1 MRAAIF
7 AIATAIAAVFF
18 TSDIVGLRPLKGEER
33 PSTVVGLFEQSPV
46 PYDKA
51 FVERHGLG
59 DGEADEVL
67 CERRTSFVLG
77 GRRWESSPAGHVV
90 VCQFRVTNDPG
101 SRDPSSHPY
110 AYFFR
115 GSRWR
120 LAEGEGLGA
129 ASGPT
134 RKLVNWPLYWLG
146 NGLILAALLVTLRFV
161 RAHLLKGRRHSDT
174 ARSLAWKP
182 SDCSAVGGTPFSRPD
197 PGVLPRGIG
206 GVGCDRGG
214 CPCFCP
220 CPRCDSRKPHLA
232 VPVRCAL
239 RMDTLLV
246 GKHHLG
252 HCSAWTD
259 ERCHRWGSTDVGGHS
274 LRTTPSIRRVPD
286 EAWRPAA
293 GSPAGGA
300 YRRAPPP
307 LRAL

>member
-18 TSDIVGLRPLKGEER
+18 TSDIVGFRPLKGEER

-161 RAHLLKGRRHSDT
+161 RAHLLKGRRHSD
-174 ARSLAWKP
+174 
-182 SDCSAVGGTPFSRPD
+182 RPTK
-197 PGVLPRGIG
+197 GA
-206 GVGCDRGG
+206 
-214 CPCFCP
+214 
-220 CPRCDSRKPHLA
+220 LA
-232 VPVRCAL
+232 VSLTTIWVASACAL
-239 RMDTLLV
+239 LLWALTAEHPASSQILYHIQPEV
-246 GKHHLG
+246 LLG
-252 HCSAWTD
+252 
-259 ERCHRWGSTDVGGHS
+259 S
-274 LRTTPSIRRVPD
+274 LLI
-286 EAWRPAA
+286 
-293 GSPAGGA
+293 
-300 YRRAPPP
+300 AP
-307 LRAL
+307 LLEELLFRGLIQECFQEV

>member
-1 MRAAIF
+1 MRAQ
-7 AIATAIAAVFF
+7 
-18 TSDIVGLRPLKGEER
+18 D
-33 PSTVVGLFEQSPV
+33 
-46 PYDKA
+46 
-51 FVERHGLG
+51 FV
-59 DGEADEVL
+59 
-67 CERRTSFVLG
+67 CF
-77 GRRWESSPAGHVV
+77 GRAQMGIISCWTRGRLSVQGH
-90 VCQFRVTNDPG
+90 QRSRQPG
-101 SRDPSSHPY
+101 SIQPPLRLLLSRFSLETCRGRGSWCGQRPNQKVGQLATLLVGQWADSRRASGNASIRASASTQGTAPFRSSHQGRPGSQLDDNLGR
-110 AYFFR
+110 FR
-115 GSRWR
+115 MCIAS
-120 LAEGEGLGA
+120 LGIDCGT
-129 ASGPT
+129 SCFQPD
-134 RKLVNWPLYWLG
+134 PLS
-146 NGLILAALLVTLRFV
+146 
-161 RAHLLKGRRHSDT
+161 HT